1 MEKNVVNTFIECLLP
16 ITACNIKCHYCYV
29 AQRDNRKMRQA
40 RLKYPPDIIA
50 KALRKDRVGGTAY
63 ISICGAGETMMQKK
77 LPDIVNLL
85 LQEGLYENNDAD
97 FDRYAYQRQA
107 IEDGLLHYG
116 ATILS
121 PKMRQR

>member
-40 RLKYPPDIIA
+40 RLKYPPDIIT

-63 ISICGAGETMMQKK
+63 ISICGAGETMMQKE

-85 LQEGLYENNDAD
+85 LQEGHFVNITTNGTIDIAFKTIVEKLPPPNAG
-97 FDRYAYQRQA
+97 QA
-107 IEDGLLHYG
+107 
-116 ATILS
+116 
-121 PKMRQR
+121 

>member
-63 ISICGAGETMMQKK
+63 ISICGASLTSRS
-77 LPDIVNLL
+77 V
-85 LQEGLYENNDAD
+85 
-97 FDRYAYQRQA
+97 F
-107 IEDGLLHYG
+107 
-116 ATILS
+116 TT
-121 PKMRQR
+121 